1 MNNEP
6 EYEFREDRYWMKGIP
21 RDWPLK
27 DVPKIDTPSICSS
40 VAMTQKQWDN
50 MAGEILDDYNAG
62 KISKE
67 LMVSSLQ
74 DLKKAK
80 IK

>member
-1 MNNEP
+1 MNNDQP
-6 EYEFREDRYWMKGIP
+6 EHEFREDRYWMKGIP
-21 RDWPLK
+21 RDWPIA
-27 DVPKIDTPSICSS
+27 PKEAAKPSLCASITMS
-40 VAMTQKQWDN
+40 QKQWDN

-74 DLKKAK
+74 DLKRQK
-80 IK
+80 